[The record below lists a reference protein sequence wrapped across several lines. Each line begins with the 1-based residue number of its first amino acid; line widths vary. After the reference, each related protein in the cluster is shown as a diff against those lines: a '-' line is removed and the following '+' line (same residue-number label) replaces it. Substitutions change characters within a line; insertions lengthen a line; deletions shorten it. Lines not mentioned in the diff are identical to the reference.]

1 MVATNPG
8 EHRVA
13 VLAFPGISPFHLA
26 APYAVLQGTART
38 PLPLPYRLVTCAEHP
53 GPVPTS
59 AGWPVVVEHGLD
71 ALAAADTVVLPS
83 WDTTRDPSPALLT
96 AVADA
101 HRRGARIVGL
111 CLGAFVVARAGI
123 ADGREVATHWAAA
136 AELTAVAPAVRVRAD
151 VLWCDEGDVVTSAGV
166 AAGLDCLLHLVR
178 TDLGAAPAAAVAR
191 SLVLA
196 PHRDGSQAQFIPA
209 PLRPAPGNDLFDDAL
224 TWALEHLAE
233 RIGLDAWASRAAMSR
248 RTFTRRFRER
258 AGTSPGA
265 WLLDQ
270 RLLRAR
276 ELLETTDRPVD
287 TIAAAV
293 GFATGASLRAHFA
306 ERFGTTPGRHRRAF
320 AA

>member
-1 MVATNPG
+1 MTARG
-8 EHRVA
+8 HRVA

-26 APYAVLQGTART
+26 APAAVLDGTGRSS
-38 PLPLPYRLVTCAEHP
+38 LPLPYDLVTCAEQP
-53 GPVPTS
+53 GVVATG
-59 AGWPVVVEHGLD
+59 AGWSIVVEHGLD
-71 ALAAADTVVLPS
+71 AFDDADTVVLPS
-83 WDTTRDPSPALLT
+83 WDTTRDPSPVLLD
-96 AVADA
+96 AVVSA
-101 HRRGARIVGL
+101 HDRGARVVGL

-136 AELTAVAPAVRVRAD
+136 SELAALCPRVRVRAD
-151 VLWCDEGDVVTSAGV
+151 VLWCDEGDVITSAGV
-166 AAGLDCLLHLVR
+166 AAGLDCLLHIVR
-178 TDLGAAPAAAVAR
+178 TDVGAAAAARVAR

-209 PLRPAPGNDLFDDAL
+209 PVAPVPGTDLFESAR
-224 TWALEHLAE
+224 TWALAHLSD
-233 RIGLDAWASRAAMSR
+233 RFGLDDWARWAGMSR

-258 AGTSPGA
+258 VGTSPGA

-287 TIAAAV
+287 AIADAV

-306 ERFGTTPGRHRRAF
+306 DRFGTTPGRHRHAF
-320 AA
+320 TP

>member
-1 MVATNPG
+1 MVVNAQR

-26 APYAVLQGTART
+26 APYAVLQGTARR
-38 PLPLPYRLVTCAEHP
+38 PLPLPYRLVTCAEDP

-59 AGWPVVVEHGLD
+59 AGWPVLVEHGLE
-71 ALAAADTVVLPS
+71 ALAGADTVVLPS
-83 WDTTRDPSPALLT
+83 WDTTADPSPALLA
-96 AVADA
+96 AVVAA
-101 HRRGARIVGL
+101 HRRGARVVGL

-136 AELTAVAPAVRVRAD
+136 AELAAAAPRVRVRAD
-151 VLWCDEGDVVTSAGV
+151 VLWRDDGDVVTSAGV
-166 AAGLDCLLHLVR
+166 AAGLDCLIHLVR
-178 TDLGAAPAAAVAR
+178 EDLGAAAASAVAR

-209 PLRPAPGNDLFDDAL
+209 PLRPAPGSDLFDDAL
-224 TWALEHLAE
+224 TWALEHLAD
-233 RIGLDAWASRAAMSR
+233 RVGLDAWASRAAMSR

-258 AGTSPGA
+258 TGASPGA

-287 TIAAAV
+287 AIAADV
-293 GFATGASLRAHFA
+293 GFATGASLRAHFG

>member
-1 MVATNPG
+1 MISADR

-13 VLAFPGISPFHLA
+13 VLAFPGVSPFHLA
-26 APYAVLQGTART
+26 APYAVLQGTARR

-59 AGWPVVVEHGLD
+59 AGWPVLVEHGLEAFAD
-71 ALAAADTVVLPS
+71 ADTIVLPS
-83 WDTTRDPSPALLT
+83 WDTAQVPSPALVA
-96 AVADA
+96 AVVAA
-101 HRRGARIVGL
+101 HRRGARVVGL

-136 AELTAVAPAVRVRAD
+136 AELAAAAPRVRVRAD
-151 VLWCDEGDVVTSAGV
+151 VLWRDDGDVVTSAGV
-166 AAGLDCLLHLVR
+166 AAGLDCLIHLVR
-178 TDLGAAPAAAVAR
+178 TDLGAAAASAVAR

-209 PLRPAPGNDLFDDAL
+209 PLRPAPGSDLFDDAL

-233 RIGLDAWASRAAMSR
+233 RVGLGAWAARAAMSR

-258 AGTSPGA
+258 TGTSPGA

-276 ELLETTDRPVD
+276 ELLETTGRPVD
-287 TIAAAV
+287 TIAADV
-293 GFATGASLRAHFA
+293 GFATSASLRAHFV

>member
-1 MVATNPG
+1 MSTG

-26 APYAVLQGTART
+26 APYAVLQGTARV
-38 PLPLPYRLVTCAEHP
+38 PLPLPYRLVTCAERP
-53 GPVPTS
+53 GNVPTS
-59 AGWPVVVEHGLD
+59 AGWPVVVEHGLE
-71 ALAAADTVVLPS
+71 ALDDADTLVLPS
-83 WDTTRDPSPALLT
+83 WDTAREPSSALLD
-96 AVADA
+96 AVVAA
-101 HRRGARIVGL
+101 HRRGARVVGL
-111 CLGAFVVARAGI
+111 CLGSFVVARSGI

-136 AELTAVAPAVRVRAD
+136 AELAAARPAVRVRAD
-151 VLWCDEGDVVTSAGV
+151 VLWCDAGDVITSAGV

-178 TDLGAAPAAAVAR
+178 TDLGAAAAARVAR

-209 PLRPAPGNDLFDDAL
+209 PVRPRPGADPFDRAL
-224 TWALEHLAE
+224 
-233 RIGLDAWASRAAMSR
+233 AWAAEHVGERVPLEEWATRAAMSR

-258 AGTSPGA
+258 TGTSPAA

-276 ELLETTDRPVD
+276 ELLETTDLPVD
-287 TIAAAV
+287 AIAGRV
-293 GFATGASLRAHFA
+293 GFSTGASLRAHFA
-306 ERFGTTPGRHRRAF
+306 DRFGTTPGRHRRAF

>member
-1 MVATNPG
+1 MLTKRQG

-26 APYAVLQGTART
+26 APYAVLEGTART
-38 PLPLPYRLVTCAEHP
+38 PLPLPYRLVTCAEEP
-53 GPVPTS
+53 GPVRTS
-59 AGWPVVVEHGLD
+59 AGWPVVVEHGLE
-71 ALAAADTVVLPS
+71 ALATADTIVLPS
-83 WDTTRDPSPALLT
+83 WDTARDPGPALVT
-96 AVADA
+96 ALSDA
-101 HRRGARIVGL
+101 HRRGARVVGL
-111 CLGAFVVARAGI
+111 CLGSFVVARAGL

-136 AELTAVAPAVRVRAD
+136 AELAAVAPTVRVRAD

-166 AAGLDCLLHLVR
+166 AAGLDCLIHLVR
-178 TDLGAAPAAAVAR
+178 TDLGASAAAAVAR

-209 PLRPAPGNDLFDDAL
+209 PLRPEAGSDLFDDAL
-224 TWALEHLAE
+224 TWALAHLAE
-233 RIGLDAWASRAAMSR
+233 RVALDAWAARAAMSR

-276 ELLETTDRPVD
+276 ELLETTDQPVD
-287 TIAAAV
+287 AIASAV
-293 GFATGASLRAHFA
+293 GFATGASLRAHFTQ
-306 ERFGTTPGRHRRAF
+306 RFGTTPGRHRRAF